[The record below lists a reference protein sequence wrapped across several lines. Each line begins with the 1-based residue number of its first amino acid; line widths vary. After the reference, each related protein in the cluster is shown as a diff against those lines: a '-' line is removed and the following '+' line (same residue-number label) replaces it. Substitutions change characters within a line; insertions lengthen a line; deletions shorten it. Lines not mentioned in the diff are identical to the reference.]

1 MPEPDNKPIGDVHSD
16 MAEQT
21 DRILYDILVNGEEK
35 AVPTGDGGVEK
46 VRVTPSAAMLNV
58 IRNRLKDLGI
68 QSPMGKGRASDALR
82 DEARRRLRFPGGGM
96 PPISDEEDA
105 ATA

>member
-1 MPEPDNKPIGDVHSD
+1 MPEPDKSIGDIHGE

-21 DRILYDILVNGEEK
+21 DRILHDILVNGEEK
-35 AVPTGDGGVEK
+35 AVPTDEGVVK

-68 QSPMGKGRASDALR
+68 QSPMGNGRAADALR